1 MNFHAIVLGSTSC
14 VPGLIQPSAHQ
25 AVHLLHER
33 ARLSHGKGLREDAQV
48 MSSRRDLAGRLPDPD
63 KGVDVEFL
71 GNLPNLVF
79 ENAGPSHGTAHT
91 EHL

>member
-1 MNFHAIVLGSTSC
+1 MNLHAVVLGSMRC
-14 VPGLIQPSAHQ
+14 VLGLTQPSAHQ

-33 ARLSHGKGLREDAQV
+33 VRLSHGKGLWEDAQV
-48 MSSRRDLAGRLPDPD
+48 PSSRRDLAGRLPDPD

-71 GNLPNLVF
+71 GNPPNLVF
-79 ENAGPSHGTAHT
+79 ENAGSSHGTAHT